1 MYDSVL
7 EVLNAAIRTDE
18 GLIQKARFM
27 LPTARATVKG
37 YENDISEG
45 ELRIAAC
52 KSAIV
57 LLQSNRGMKFSGQLA
72 NVATEAL
79 RETFLPTKEGE

>member
-1 MYDSVL
+1 MTMYDSVL

-52 KSAIV
+52 KSAIKS
-57 LLQSNRGMKFSGQLA
+57 LTELQS
-72 NVATEAL
+72 T
-79 RETFLPTKEGE
+79 EGE